1 MLKLIMG
8 VVLGVYLGL
17 NAPKLAR
24 ICRDMGVCCFRT
36 RHDDAHGEELE

>member
-1 MLKLIMG
+1 MLKLIVG

-24 ICRDMGVCCFRT
+24 ICRDKGECCFRT
-36 RHDDAHGEELE
+36 RHDEAHREEPE